1 MEGESCRYRPNSTPD
16 SPDSVRITLGTPRH
30 NRGSN
35 YTVNGDGSSSRRGS
49 RAGVRRRLLLFE
61 RASGSWWD
69 PKFDSRHLEE
79 ELQRCQLPAT
89 RKRFRYA
96 LCYIATACLVW
107 MIYFAAVGVMNQQAN
122 YQNWPAFVGGS
133 VVFLVICI
141 VLLGLTFTSLYERF
155 FSYMSLLLTVA
166 LFSVSLAAVGFSEGR
181 IISSVGA
188 FMICVEIL
196 IMLYTVIPMPLYL
209 SVVSGIMYS
218 VGFQIIV
225 GVTNQEIGQELSLL
239 VQIIT
244 KILMHLCIHL
254 VGIHIYIMTQV
265 RKHSTFWKV
274 GQSIMARRD
283 LETEKQLKEKMIH
296 SIMPPHV
303 ASSLMK
309 GAEDEPETPKRM
321 RSPRNKKKA
330 NVPPKESMFRTFN
343 MHRMENVSI
352 LFADIVGFT
361 QMSNNK
367 SAEQLVSLLNDLFG
381 RFDRLAEKTGCEK
394 ISTLGDCYYCVAG
407 CPKARPDH
415 AECCIE
421 MGLGMIRAIKEF
433 CAETDNDVN
442 MRVGVH
448 TGTVLCG
455 IVGTKRFKFDVWS
468 NDVTLANKM
477 EQSGLPGRVHL
488 SEATLEYLSDK
499 YKTEEREV
507 DKRYS
512 GIPGMKTYLIVNL
525 EQPPP
530 PRPLSWRG
538 KLIPMNSNLEL
549 DMSVLSDSCNSLL
562 DSNKNDQT
570 LSPEEG
576 GEEKGEKKEDK
587 KETSHKALC
596 NQPSATSLPEPALM
610 RPDSCNEDNLGLPL
624 PSSRNGASLHGED
637 TMCVAATCH
646 TEDEQIWLPLL
657 DHRNFTQDS
666 IHSLPGTGSYGNRL
680 YPPGMGSGSR
690 KSSLRTQMVTNR
702 IEQQMMG
709 KSPSQENGQ
718 PSSGISDQH
727 FSSSQQSVASMVAE
741 RQRESSCALFI
752 DQVITPLNQTLTQFH
767 QIRERTD
774 KNLIEN
780 IRSDPYM
787 SDYFFKPPI
796 NMFSLSFLDPELEMR
811 FRDHY
816 TTEMEDEGNNPNT
829 VQTCALPRFNMF
841 LDVVVSF
848 VVFTM
853 ISIGC
858 FLLFHPP
865 NVPWIVVFILTAI
878 LEVVTLVA
886 YTREAFYTCYL
897 SDCSQQMSQFFS
909 WWVSRQLY
917 GAILI
922 SLPVAAVY
930 CNMVCKLQSGLQ
942 YYLMSVALLHYTN
955 FTQLSSWMKTALVL
969 IVGIIL
975 IILVN
980 VNTDICVDG
989 LNNLIPTIMANTTV
1003 PHSPTTV
1010 TDFFQYEIIIDVG
1023 LLIILIIFLNREF
1036 EVSNKLTYHGKIGA
1050 DTDRK
1055 RSQIEKE
1062 QADWLLGN
1070 ILPTH
1075 VADTLKVTQKYS
1087 QNHSSVA
1094 VIFATIVN
1102 FNDFYEESFEGGKEC
1117 IRVLNEI
1124 FSDFDDL
1131 LEKEE
1136 YAMHIEKIKT
1146 IGSTFMAASGLSP
1159 ESQKDR
1165 ENPDKHLIVLMDFAL
1180 DMQKVINKF
1189 NEDMLG
1195 FHFILR
1201 IGYNHGLLTAGVI
1214 GTTKLLYDIWGLTVN
1229 VASRMDS
1236 TGINGRIQVSEQS
1249 AKVMQKYYEFEP
1261 RHDVSV
1267 KGIGNMMTYL
1277 LVKKLGNIQY

>member
-16 SPDSVRITLGTPRH
+16 SPESVRITLGTPRH
-30 NRGSN
+30 NNRGSD

-69 PKFDSRHLEE
+69 PKFDSRHLEQ

-96 LCYIATACLVW
+96 LCYIATACLAW
-107 MIYFAAVGVMNQQAN
+107 IIYFAAVGVMNQKGR

-133 VVFLVICI
+133 VVFLVICL
-141 VLLGLTFTSLYERF
+141 VLLGLTFTKLYERF
-155 FSYMSLLLTVA
+155 FSYMSLILTVA
-166 LFSVSLAAVGFSEGR
+166 LFSVSLAAVGFSEGW

-209 SVVSGIMYS
+209 SVVSGVMYS

-225 GVTNQEIGQELSLL
+225 GVTNQEIGQELSLP

-407 CPKARPDH
+407 CPEARSDH

-421 MGLGMIRAIKEF
+421 MGLGMITAIREF
-433 CAETDNDVN
+433 CAETNNDVN

-488 SEATLEYLSDK
+488 SEATLEYLGDK
-499 YKTEEREV
+499 YKTEEREA

-512 GIPGMKTYLIVNL
+512 GIPGMKTYLIVNAE

-538 KLIPMNSNLEL
+538 KLIPLNSNLEL
-549 DMSVLSDSCNSLL
+549 DKAALSDSCNSLL
-562 DSNKNDQT
+562 DSNENDQT
-570 LSPEEG
+570 PSAEGEG
-576 GEEKGEKKEDK
+576 GEEKKEEKKEEK
-587 KETSHKALC
+587 SHKPLC
-596 NQPSATSLPEPALM
+596 NQPSATSLPEPALL
-610 RPDSCNEDNLGLPL
+610 RPGSCNEDSLGLPL
-624 PSSRNGASLHGED
+624 PGSR
-637 TMCVAATCH
+637 
-646 TEDEQIWLPLL
+646 
-657 DHRNFTQDS
+657 DS

-690 KSSLRTQMVTNR
+690 KSSLRTQMVANR
-702 IEQQMMG
+702 IEQQMTG
-709 KSPSQENGQ
+709 KSSQENGQ

-796 NMFSLSFLDPELEMR
+796 NMFSLNFLDPELEMR

-816 TTEMEDEGNNPNT
+816 TTEMEDEGNPNA

-853 ISIGC
+853 ISVGC
-858 FLLFHPP
+858 FLLFHPAS
-865 NVPWIVVFILTAI
+865 VPWIVVFVLAFMIK
-878 LEVVTLVA
+878 VVTLVA
-886 YTREAFYTCYL
+886 YTREAFYIGYL
-897 SDCSQQMSQFFS
+897 SDCSQQLSQFFS
-909 WWVSRQLY
+909 RWVLRQLY

-930 CNMVCKLQSGLQ
+930 CNMVCHFQPGLQ

-955 FTQLSSWMKTALVL
+955 FTQLSSWMKAALVL

-975 IILVN
+975 IVLVN
-980 VNTDICVDG
+980 VDINNICVDG
-989 LNNLIPTIMANTTV
+989 LSNVGPTVLANTTA
-1003 PHSPTTV
+1003 PPSPTSAA
-1010 TDFFQYEIIIDVG
+1010 DLFQFFQYEIIIDVG

-1055 RSQIEKE
+1055 KSQIEKE

-1136 YAMHIEKIKT
+1136 YARHIEKIKT

-1249 AKVMQKYYEFEP
+1249 AKVMQKYFEFEP

-1277 LVKKLGNIQY
+1277 LVKKQDNVHY

>member
-16 SPDSVRITLGTPRH
+16 IPDSVRITLGTPRH
-30 NRGSN
+30 NYRGSN
-35 YTVNGDGSSSRRGS
+35 YTVNGDGSRRGS
-49 RAGVRRRLLLFE
+49 RAEVRRRLLLFE

-96 LCYIATACLVW
+96 LCYIATACLMW
-107 MIYFAAVGVMNQQAN
+107 IIYFAAVGAMNQEAN
-122 YQNWPAFVGGS
+122 YQNWLAFVGGS

-141 VLLGLTFTSLYERF
+141 VLLGLTFTNLYQRF

-166 LFSVSLAAVGFSEGR
+166 LFSVSLVAVGFSEGQ

-225 GVTNQEIGQELSLL
+225 GVTNQEIGQELSLP
-239 VQIIT
+239 VQITT

-330 NVPPKESMFRTFN
+330 NAQNVPPKESMFRTFN

-361 QMSNNK
+361 QMSSNK

-407 CPKARPDH
+407 CPKARSDH

-488 SEATLEYLSDK
+488 SEATLEYLGDK

-512 GIPGMKTYLIVNL
+512 GIPGMKTYLIVSS
-525 EQPPP
+525 EEPPP
-530 PRPLSWRG
+530 PRPLSWQG

-549 DMSVLSDSCNSLL
+549 DKSALSDSCNSLL

-570 LSPEEG
+570 LSLEEG
-576 GEEKGEKKEDK
+576 GEDKGKEEKKEGSP
-587 KETSHKALC
+587 SHRALC

-610 RPDSCNEDNLGLPL
+610 RPDSCNEDSLDLPL
-624 PSSRNGASLHGED
+624 PGSR
-637 TMCVAATCH
+637 
-646 TEDEQIWLPLL
+646 
-657 DHRNFTQDS
+657 DS
-666 IHSLPGTGSYGNRL
+666 IHSLPVTGSYGNRL

-702 IEQQMMG
+702 IEQQMTG

-718 PSSGISDQH
+718 PSSGISDQQ

-752 DQVITPLNQTLTQFH
+752 DQVISPLNQTLTQFH

-796 NMFSLSFLDPELEMR
+796 NMFSLNFLDPELEMR

-816 TTEMEDEGNNPNT
+816 AAEMEDEGNNPNA

-865 NVPWIVVFILTAI
+865 NVAWIVVFILAAI
-878 LEVVTLVA
+878 IKVVTLVA
-886 YTREAFYTCYL
+886 YTREAFYMGYL
-897 SDCSQQMSQFFS
+897 SECSQQMSQFFS
-909 WWVSRQLY
+909 RWVSRQLY

-930 CNMVCKLQSGLQ
+930 CNMVCKLEPGLQ

-980 VNTDICVDG
+980 VNIDVCMDG
-989 LNNLIPTIMANTTV
+989 LDNIIPTVMANTTET
-1003 PHSPTTV
+1003 PSPTASRV
-1010 TDFFQYEIIIDVG
+1010 FFEYEIIIDVG

-1131 LEKEE
+1131 LQKEE
-1136 YAMHIEKIKT
+1136 YARHIEKIKT

-1277 LVKKLGNIQY
+1277 LVKKHDSVQC

>member
-1 MEGESCRYRPNSTPD
+1 
-16 SPDSVRITLGTPRH
+16 
-30 NRGSN
+30 
-35 YTVNGDGSSSRRGS
+35 
-49 RAGVRRRLLLFE
+49 
-61 RASGSWWD
+61 
-69 PKFDSRHLEE
+69 
-79 ELQRCQLPAT
+79 
-89 RKRFRYA
+89 
-96 LCYIATACLVW
+96 
-107 MIYFAAVGVMNQQAN
+107 MNQKGR

-133 VVFLVICI
+133 VVFLVICL
-141 VLLGLTFTSLYERF
+141 VLLGLTFTKLYERF
-155 FSYMSLLLTVA
+155 FSYMSLILTVA
-166 LFSVSLAAVGFSEGR
+166 LFSVSLAAVGFSEGW

-209 SVVSGIMYS
+209 SVVSGVMYS

-225 GVTNQEIGQELSLL
+225 GVTNQEIGQELSLP

-407 CPKARPDH
+407 CPEARSDH

-421 MGLGMIRAIKEF
+421 MGLGMITAIREF
-433 CAETDNDVN
+433 CAETNNDVN

-488 SEATLEYLSDK
+488 SEATLEYLGDK
-499 YKTEEREV
+499 YKTEEREA

-512 GIPGMKTYLIVNL
+512 GIPGMKTYLIVNAE

-538 KLIPMNSNLEL
+538 KLIPLNSNLEL
-549 DMSVLSDSCNSLL
+549 DKSALSDSCNSLL
-562 DSNKNDQT
+562 DSNENDQT
-570 LSPEEG
+570 P
-576 GEEKGEKKEDK
+576 
-587 KETSHKALC
+587 
-596 NQPSATSLPEPALM
+596 ATSLPEPALL
-610 RPDSCNEDNLGLPL
+610 RPGSCNEDSLGLPL
-624 PSSRNGASLHGED
+624 PGSR
-637 TMCVAATCH
+637 
-646 TEDEQIWLPLL
+646 
-657 DHRNFTQDS
+657 DS

-690 KSSLRTQMVTNR
+690 KSSLRTQMVANR
-702 IEQQMMG
+702 IEQQMTG
-709 KSPSQENGQ
+709 KSSQENGQ

-796 NMFSLSFLDPELEMR
+796 NMFSLNFLDPELEMR

-816 TTEMEDEGNNPNT
+816 TTEMEDEGNPNA

-853 ISIGC
+853 ISVGC
-858 FLLFHPP
+858 FLLFHPAS
-865 NVPWIVVFILTAI
+865 VPWIVVFVLAFMIK
-878 LEVVTLVA
+878 VVTLVA
-886 YTREAFYTCYL
+886 YTREAFYIGYL
-897 SDCSQQMSQFFS
+897 SDCSQQLSQFFS
-909 WWVSRQLY
+909 RWVLRQLY

-930 CNMVCKLQSGLQ
+930 CNMVCHFQPGLQ

-955 FTQLSSWMKTALVL
+955 FTQLSSWMKAALVL

-975 IILVN
+975 IVLVN
-980 VNTDICVDG
+980 VDINNICVDG
-989 LNNLIPTIMANTTV
+989 LSNVGPTVLANTTA
-1003 PHSPTTV
+1003 PPSPTSAA
-1010 TDFFQYEIIIDVG
+1010 DLFQFFQYEIIIDVG

-1055 RSQIEKE
+1055 KSQIEKE

-1136 YAMHIEKIKT
+1136 YARHIEKIKT

-1249 AKVMQKYYEFEP
+1249 AKVMQKYFEFEP

-1277 LVKKLGNIQY
+1277 LVKKHDNVHY